1 MIYTLL
7 PNQTVKTAL
16 DDVEVEYIETT
27 TIESVAGIKVTT
39 QTMRNCIRKVKAEI
53 KGEQNKIVA
62 ANARI
67 AELQL
72 QLSAITPVVAAYP
85 IKEK

>member
-39 QTMRNCIRKVKAEI
+39 QTMRNCIRNVKAEI
-53 KGEQNKIVA
+53 KGEQNKIAA